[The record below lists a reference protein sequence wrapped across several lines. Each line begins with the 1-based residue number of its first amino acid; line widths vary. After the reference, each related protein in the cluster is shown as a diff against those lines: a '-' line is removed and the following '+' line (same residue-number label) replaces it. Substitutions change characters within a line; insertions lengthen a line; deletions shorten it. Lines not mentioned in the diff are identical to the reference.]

1 MPDRSSSSPQSSPD
15 PSTALAELSVI
26 ADTIERHRQRV
37 AGIAEPFLGTERDDV
52 VVAINEAERQ
62 LLMATRTLRRA
73 IKTLS
78 S

>member
-1 MPDRSSSSPQSSPD
+1 MAARPARSPQSSPD

-26 ADTIERHRQRV
+26 ADTIERHRERV
-37 AGIAEPFLGTERDDV
+37 AGVAEPFLGSDREDV
-52 VVAINEAERQ
+52 VQAIHEAERQ

-78 S
+78 A